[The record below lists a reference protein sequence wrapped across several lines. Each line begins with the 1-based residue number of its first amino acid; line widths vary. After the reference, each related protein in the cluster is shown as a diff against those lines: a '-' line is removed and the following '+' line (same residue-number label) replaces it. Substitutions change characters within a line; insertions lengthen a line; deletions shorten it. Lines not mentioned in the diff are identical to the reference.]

1 MISGPGK
8 GPGAEYGA
16 LGHVAWQRVVRAQ
29 RRPPKPRE
37 DVVMFGNLS
46 ILSSSHVKSC
56 SKITLQVD
64 PSHFPCKLASLSMSL
79 VSGSTWIMSTS
90 TSERSGTY
98 SILRSRSS
106 SCNLSEMPRTGPR
119 WILFMRWV
127 ANPAILLR
135 KRFEG
140 MLATSSE
147 IFLFIW
153 NSKVSLA

>member
-1 MISGPGK
+1 MISAPGE
-8 GPGAEYGA
+8 GPGAERGA

-46 ILSSSHVKSC
+46 ILS
-56 SKITLQVD
+56 
-64 PSHFPCKLASLSMSL
+64 SLSMSL

-127 ANPAILLR
+127 ANPAILLC

-153 NSKVSLA
+153 KSKVSLA